1 MSDRICGVPWHR
13 VACLGAASYWWVR
26 PTLHVTDS
34 RSQWRWQLALVAV
47 TALALWP
54 VLLGEPVYDDVLN
67 ISRNRALRECDLG
80 ELIGASYF
88 REHLNYWR
96 PLASVA
102 MALAYA
108 GGMVGLHLLG
118 LAVHAGATLV
128 AFHVARD
135 RFGFGSM
142 TSFGVAV
149 LFAVHPVQ
157 VESVAWV
164 SAFAGVLSSLFV
176 LMSLDA
182 ALSTRPRR
190 VWWASAWL
198 LAALLS
204 KETAIAALPVIAYV
218 LARER
223 RLRLLAPIGV
233 VAVWVV
239 LRSVV
244 LQSDTSPPSFV
255 TGWLDYV
262 SGCANTFVHH
272 LLVLVLP
279 WQVTPFRQTLDLPSW
294 AAVGVAVAVCVALVY
309 AWRRTGLSIRMAL
322 LLIVPAAG
330 LPAVGFDTLGEFPVQ
345 DRYLYLAAFGLGIGL
360 AMAVRTRWQVLAVVA
375 VAFGASSFKQ
385 CWVWR
390 SQANFVAHGGEVAPN
405 LATVQVMAGDLAIES
420 MRTGDPAALDRAR
433 AHYETAL
440 AGQQAVVP
448 AVVDERRAAA
458 LAGLGWCLV
467 MSADSV
473 FPHDADKGRSWFRQS
488 LDLVETS
495 AAWVGMGVVQAV
507 SKNFAPAES
516 AFRRAIEMD
525 PKNPQAW
532 YNLGYL
538 MVETGKAG
546 EARVC
551 FRQALRF
558 DPSLDAARLELDRLG
573 G

>member
-1 MSDRICGVPWHR
+1 M
-13 VACLGAASYWWVR
+13 
-26 PTLHVTDS
+26 TDS
-34 RSQWRWQLALVAV
+34 RSQWRWQLALVAL

-54 VLLGEPVYDDVLN
+54 VLVGEAVYDDVLN

-80 ELIGASYF
+80 ELIGAGYF

-102 MALAYA
+102 MALAYV
-108 GGMVGLHLLG
+108 GGMLGLHLLG

-128 AFHVARD
+128 AFRVARE
-135 RFGFGSM
+135 RFGFGPM
-142 TSFGVAV
+142 TSFWVAV
-149 LFAVHPVQ
+149 LFAVHPAQ

-182 ALSTRPRR
+182 ALSMRHRR

-204 KETAIAALPVIAYV
+204 KETAIAALPVLAYV

-223 RLRLLAPIGV
+223 RLALLAPIGV
-233 VAVWVV
+233 AAAWVM

-244 LQSDTSPPSFV
+244 LESGTAPPSFA
-255 TGWLDYV
+255 TGWLDYAA
-262 SGCANTFVHH
+262 GCANAFVHH

-294 AAVGVAVAVCVALVY
+294 AAVGVAVAVCVALLY
-309 AWRRTGLSIRMAL
+309 AWRRAGQPIRVAL
-322 LLIVPAAG
+322 LLIVPAAA

-345 DRYLYLAAFGLGIGL
+345 DRYLYVAAFGTGIVL
-360 AMAVRTRWQVLAVVA
+360 AVAVRTRWQVLALIA
-375 VAFGASSFKQ
+375 LAFGVLSFQQ

-390 SQANFVAHGGEVAPN
+390 SQANFVAHGVEVAPE

-420 MRTGDPAALDRAR
+420 VRTGDRTSLARAR

-440 AGQQAVVP
+440 AGQQAADP
-448 AVVDERRAAA
+448 AVVDERRASA

-467 MSADSV
+467 MSTDSV
-473 FPHDADKGRSWFRQS
+473 FPRDADKGRSWFRQS

-507 SKNFAPAES
+507 SKEFAKAES

-558 DPSLDAARLELDRLG
+558 DPGLDAARMELDRLG